1 MPTEDKPNTET
12 LKQEKEWLIDAEKGL
27 IYFDVSKDTE
37 AGWWHK
43 IKTKAEPDHLDQHLS
58 WSMWP

>member
-1 MPTEDKPNTET
+1 MESKDTPTET

-43 IKTKAEPDHLDQHLS
+43 IKTKVVDITKDDITIQE
-58 WSMWP
+58 

>member
-1 MPTEDKPNTET
+1 MESKDTPTET

-27 IYFDVSKDTE
+27 IYYDCSNDVE

-43 IKTKAEPDHLDQHLS
+43 IKTKVVDITKDDITIQE
-58 WSMWP
+58 

>member
-1 MPTEDKPNTET
+1 MESKNTPTES

-27 IYFDVSKDTE
+27 IYYDCSKDTE

-43 IKTKAEPDHLDQHLS
+43 IKTKVVDITKYDIKIQE
-58 WSMWP
+58 